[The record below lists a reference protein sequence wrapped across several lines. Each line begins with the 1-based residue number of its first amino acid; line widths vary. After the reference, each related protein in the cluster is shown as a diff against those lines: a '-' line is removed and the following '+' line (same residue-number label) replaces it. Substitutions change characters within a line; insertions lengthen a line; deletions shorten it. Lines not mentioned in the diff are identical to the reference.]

1 MSRRNAKIVSTAVL
15 ALLVVGACLVSL
27 FPVIWTFLTSIK
39 SNVDAFAM
47 PPKWIFQPTLSN
59 YMNVFEKQPFG
70 KYFFDSIVVAVV
82 STVVIMVVGSL
93 GAYSVTRY
101 QARGVEMG
109 KYVLLFRM
117 LPPMAIVLPVFIL
130 FRTYGML
137 DTYPGLIMV
146 YTGFNLP
153 FGIWMLMGFFQN
165 LPMELEEA
173 ALVDGCSRYRAFWK
187 VILPLASPG
196 IAATSILV
204 LIQCWN
210 EYLFAL
216 ILTARNVRTLPIGAS
231 MFVQEHQILW
241 GELTAAAILIML
253 PIFVAGLFVQRYL
266 VRGLTVGALK

>member
-1 MSRRNAKIVSTAVL
+1 
-15 ALLVVGACLVSL
+15 
-27 FPVIWTFLTSIK
+27 
-39 SNVDAFAM
+39 
-47 PPKWIFQPTLSN
+47 
-59 YMNVFEKQPFG
+59 MNVFEKQPFG

>member
-173 ALVDGCSRYRAFWK
+173 ALVDSCS
-187 VILPLASPG
+187 V
-196 IAATSILV
+196 
-204 LIQCWN
+204 
-210 EYLFAL
+210 
-216 ILTARNVRTLPIGAS
+216 
-231 MFVQEHQILW
+231 
-241 GELTAAAILIML
+241 
-253 PIFVAGLFVQRYL
+253 
-266 VRGLTVGALK
+266 

>member
-253 PIFVAGLFVQRYL
+253 PIFVAGVFVQRYL

>member
-70 KYFFDSIVVAVV
+70 KYFCDSIVVAVV